1 MQQNTNIREANTC
14 DYQSIAN
21 IYNEYI
27 TLGTSN
33 MEETFK
39 TTADIAGWR
48 KKFNDREKLYV
59 FTDHEIVIGWGIIK
73 RYSDR
78 EGYRF
83 ACETAV
89 YFTETELGKGYGT
102 QMKKF
107 VIDACK
113 QLQYKHLV
121 AKVFATNTASI
132 AYNEKLG
139 YTIVGRQHQIGF
151 RNGQWLDMIIMQ
163 YIIENE

>member
-1 MQQNTNIREANTC
+1 MQQRTEIRKAIET
-14 DYQSIAN
+14 DYQVIAD

-33 MEETFK
+33 MEETHK
-39 TTADIAGWR
+39 TATDIAGWVA
-48 KKFNDREKLYV
+48 KFNDREKLYV
-59 FTDHEIVIGWGIIK
+59 FTQNEIAIGWGIIK

-89 YFTETELGKGYGT
+89 YFTQTELGKGYGT

-107 VIDACK
+107 VIEQCK

-139 YTIVGRQHQIGF
+139 YTIVGRQQEIGF

-163 YIIENE
+163 YIIE

>member
-1 MQQNTNIREANTC
+1 MQTNTNIREAITA
-14 DYQSIAN
+14 DYQSIAD

-33 MEETFK
+33 MEETLK
-39 TTADIAGWR
+39 TAADIAGWT
-48 KKFNDREKLYV
+48 KKFHAREKLYV
-59 FTDHEIVIGWGIIK
+59 YTQNDHVIGWGIIK

-107 VIDACK
+107 VIAQCK

-139 YTIVGRQHQIGF
+139 YTVVGRQNQIGF
-151 RNGQWLDMIIMQ
+151 REGQWLDMIIMQ
-163 YIIENE
+163 YVIE

>member
-1 MQQNTNIREANTC
+1 MQQIINIREAINT
-14 DYQSIAN
+14 DFQIIAN

-33 MEETFK
+33 MEETLK
-39 TTADIAGWR
+39 TANDIAAWI
-48 KKFNDREKLYV
+48 KKFHDREKLFV
-59 FTDHEIVIGWGIIK
+59 FTEDDTVIGWGIIK

-89 YFTETELGKGYGT
+89 YFTESKLGKGYGT
-102 QMKKF
+102 TMKKYL
-107 VIDACK
+107 IAQCK

-121 AKVFATNTASI
+121 AKVFATNTGSI

-139 YTIVGRQHQIGF
+139 YTIVGRQNQIGF
-151 RNGQWLDMIIMQ
+151 KNNQWLDMIIMQ
-163 YIIENE
+163 YIIE

>member
-1 MQQNTNIREANTC
+1 MHTNTNIREAVKS
-14 DYQSIAN
+14 DYQKIAD

-33 MEETFK
+33 MEETLK
-39 TTADIAGWR
+39 TEADIAGWT
-48 KKFNDREKLYV
+48 KKFHDREKLYV
-59 FTDHEIVIGWGIIK
+59 YTQHNIVIGWGIIK

-89 YFTETELGKGYGT
+89 YFTKTELGKGYGT
-102 QMKKF
+102 LMKKF
-107 VIDACK
+107 VIAQCK

-139 YTIVGRQHQIGF
+139 YTIVGRQHQIGY

-163 YIIENE
+163 YIIE

>member
-1 MQQNTNIREANTC
+1 MQQKTEIRTINTT
-14 DYQSIAN
+14 DYQTVAN

-27 TLGTSN
+27 KLGTAS
-33 MEETFK
+33 MEETLK
-39 TTADIAGWR
+39 TAADIEGWIQ
-48 KKFNDREKLYV
+48 KFHDREKLFV
-59 FTDHEIVIGWGIIK
+59 FTEDNEVIGWGIIK

-89 YFTETELGKGYGT
+89 YFTETKLGKGYGT
-102 QMKKF
+102 TMKKY
-107 VIDACK
+107 VIEQCK

-132 AYNEKLG
+132 VYNEKLG
-139 YTIVGRQHQIGF
+139 YTIVGRQNQIGF
-151 RNGQWLDMIIMQ
+151 KNNQWLDMIIMQ
-163 YIIENE
+163 YIIE

>member
-1 MQQNTNIREANTC
+1 MQKSTEIREATNS
-14 DYQSIAN
+14 DYQNIAD

-27 TLGTSN
+27 KLGTSN
-33 MEETFK
+33 MEETLK
-39 TTADIAGWR
+39 TTADIAAWVQ
-48 KKFNDREKLYV
+48 KFHDREKLYV
-59 FTDHEIVIGWGIIK
+59 YTDNDIVIGWGIIK

-107 VIDACK
+107 VIDECK
-113 QLQYKHLV
+113 RLQYKHLV

-139 YTIVGRQHQIGF
+139 YTIVGRQHQIGY
-151 RNGQWLDMIIMQ
+151 RNRQWLDMIIMQ
-163 YIIENE
+163 YVIE

>member
-1 MQQNTNIREANTC
+1 MQTNTNIREAIET
-14 DYQSIAN
+14 DYQKIAD

-33 MEETFK
+33 MEETLK
-39 TTADIAGWR
+39 TATDIADWT
-48 KKFNDREKLYV
+48 KKFHNREKLYV
-59 FTDHEIVIGWGIIK
+59 FTDQEIVIGWGIIK

-107 VIDACK
+107 VIEACK
-113 QLQYKHLV
+113 KLQYKHLV

-139 YTIVGRQHQIGF
+139 YTIVGRQHQIGY

-163 YIIENE
+163 YVIE

>member
-1 MQQNTNIREANTC
+1 MQTNTNIREANTS
-14 DYQSIAN
+14 DYQIIAD

-33 MEETFK
+33 MEETPK
-39 TTADIAGWR
+39 TTEAVANWVAN
-48 KKFNDREKLYV
+48 FNHREKLYV
-59 FTDHEIVIGWGIIK
+59 YTKDEKVIGWGIIK

-89 YFTETELGKGYGT
+89 YFTQTELGKGYGT

-107 VIDACK
+107 VIVQCK
-113 QLQYKHLV
+113 KLDYKHLV

-151 RNGQWLDMIIMQ
+151 RNGQWVDMIIMQ
-163 YIIENE
+163 YVFE